1 MGEKTFNLT
10 WNNHLANLSG
20 LFEGLY
26 KSGSLTD
33 ATLACQGGMLRAH
46 RLVLAAC
53 SPYFERVFKEHYGE
67 QPILILKGVAVEE
80 MECLLDFMYRGS
92 IDVAEEHLPSLI
104 KTATDLEIRG
114 LSGDQRNQ
122 DNNRNSYNRLDSSR
136 TQRCHIEARVHT
148 TEYIKE
154 PSVIPFLPK
163 QSSVESLEDNIK
175 VEEIEVED
183 DPMVMDGHEDTY
195 DEPLRSSGTQIRRI
209 PPPMYKRETRY
220 KGQKRV
226 SVGRITR
233 NSDPLEIK
241 PKDRSTLRDDDRDW
255 RYEDASSTVKSFNN
269 GSIDPTVPDIQMN
282 DDLREREENMISP
295 KSPEE
300 TLRIGVKRKADMITK
315 RGSGSNG
322 SANGGSANGGG
333 GGGGSG
339 GGINEGREVKSS
351 LKSERAQYKP
361 FSCDLCILAFTRASH
376 LARHRRVHTGERPF
390 ACNICPRMFARQ
402 DKLKQHLD
410 SHLQSSKKK
419 TNLNST
425 PTISTPSLPVKG
437 KRGRPRKVNTE
448 QTAMQDFLKFGEFSS
463 LLDKSQTNDVGLCK
477 NDENSSKTS
486 SSTSATTTMTS
497 TTTIT
502 TDLDKRGHNRDD
514 FSKQR
519 DLLNDSNKDK
529 EDDKDKD
536 NYGCQV
542 ENGQD
547 IV

>member
-33 ATLACQGGMLRAH
+33 TTLACQGGMLRAH

-92 IDVAEEHLPSLI
+92 IDVSEEHLPSLI

-122 DNNRNSYNRLDSSR
+122 ENSRSPYKRVETR
-136 TQRCHIEARVHT
+136 MQRRHIEARVHT
-148 TEYIKE
+148 TEYMKE

-163 QSSVESLEDNIK
+163 QSSIETLEDHIK

-183 DPMVMDGHEDTY
+183 DPMVIDGHDDSF
-195 DEPLRSSGTQIRRI
+195 DEPLRSSETQIRRM
-209 PPPMYKRETRY
+209 PPPMYKRETRF

-226 SVGRITR
+226 SVGRSTR
-233 NSDPLEIK
+233 NNDVLEFRSKERIES
-241 PKDRSTLRDDDRDW
+241 KDESTRDSC
-255 RYEDASSTVKSFNN
+255 EDSSNTVKSEPNFNN
-269 GSIDPTVPDIQMN
+269 TSADPMESSKDMDDSPKLTVKKKGDN
-282 DDLREREENMISP
+282 LTKRSGLNEENEARPMQS
-295 KSPEE
+295 
-300 TLRIGVKRKADMITK
+300 
-315 RGSGSNG
+315 
-322 SANGGSANGGG
+322 
-333 GGGGSG
+333 
-339 GGINEGREVKSS
+339 
-351 LKSERAQYKP
+351 KSEKAQYKP
-361 FSCDLCILAFTRASH
+361 FSCDLCTLAFTRASH

-410 SHLQSSKKK
+410 SHLQWPKRKSS
-419 TNLNST
+419 LS
-425 PTISTPSLPVKG
+425 SSSSQSAPSAVVKG
-437 KRGRPRKVNTE
+437 KRGRPRKVNVE
-448 QTAMQDFLKFGEFSS
+448 QSAMEEIMKFGEFSS
-463 LLDKSQTNDVGLCK
+463 LLNKSHSTNTTSK
-477 NDENSSKTS
+477 NEDLASVENERKMKEQEEYI
-486 SSTSATTTMTS
+486 AEEGNE
-497 TTTIT
+497 
-502 TDLDKRGHNRDD
+502 D
-514 FSKQR
+514 
-519 DLLNDSNKDK
+519 KDK
-529 EDDKDKD
+529 DDNTDKD